1 MFNYERLDAYQYA
14 IAFVRL
20 ALPLTRKPPAGF
32 APLAEQLRRAAA
44 SIPLNIAE
52 GSGRFGDDGRRFY
65 AIARG
70 SALECA
76 SILDVMEPLEFATL
90 EQLSEMRL
98 QLRGVVR
105 TLSGLLRTRRWSE
118 D

>member
-1 MFNYERLDAYQYA
+1 MFNYQRLDAYGYA
-14 IAFVRL
+14 IGFVRL

-32 APLAEQLRRAAA
+32 SSLVEQLRRAAA

-65 AIARG
+65 TIARG

-76 SILDVMEPLEFATL
+76 SILDVWEPLEFANET
-90 EQLSEMRL
+90 QLAEMRELL
-98 QLRGVVR
+98 QGVVR
-105 TLSGLLRTRRWSE
+105 TLSGLVRTRR
-118 D
+118 